1 MGMRRTATACLLV
14 LACGI
19 GVTRWSPPGAS
30 AQAGIPRVIDI
41 DKLTCAELLASPSDR
56 MDGILIY
63 FDGFVNGMGNRTI
76 WDERVEGEVIN
87 RVVAECKASPASLLL
102 SVFTRAARR

>member
-1 MGMRRTATACLLV
+1 MRRIAPAGLLV
-14 LACGI
+14 LAWGI
-19 GVTRWSPPGAS
+19 GVAPWSPPGAS

-41 DKLTCAELLASPSDR
+41 DKLTCAELLASSSDR

-63 FDGFVNGMGNRTI
+63 FDGYVNGMSKRTV

-87 RVVAECKASPASLLL
+87 RVMAECRATPASLLL